1 MDYGHFES
9 QQFSVLFH
17 ELYIFKFYRFQVKP
31 KIFWR
36 ILVVLITRKG
46 KPRLLSFRKVVFKN
60 FPSNLHL
67 ITIHCIIVNHFW
79 PKLPIWV
86 FTFSRNGNLL
96 VDWIKRDCWR
106 CMYWFHEKKIKQ
118 LYCFHGKKMYDIFF
132 LMFQGGGTT
141 VVTEETKSDVKSSS

>member
-17 ELYIFKFYRFQVKP
+17 KLYIFKFYRFQVKP

-106 CMYWFHEKKIKQ
+106 CMYWFHEKKNQTIILFSREKICII
-118 LYCFHGKKMYDIFF
+118 YIFF
-132 LMFQGGGTT
+132 NVSGWWHHCSHWRNQIWCQ
-141 VVTEETKSDVKSSS
+141 K